1 MGPDRAGCPEGSA
14 DGGALTEPV
23 LERGTLLV
31 DRYRIEGVL
40 GTGGMGRVYRARDE
54 ALGCPVALKLMH
66 AAMIA
71 QAGRFEREARAGAA
85 LTHPAVVR
93 VLAFGRL
100 DDGRPYLVFEFVEGE
115 SVSARLRA
123 AGPIEPER
131 ALTLMRPIAGAL
143 ARAHAA
149 GVIHRD
155 LKPENL
161 LWTQAAGMPEML
173 RLLDFGIAGLSTE
186 DEAPPTEKLT
196 VTGQVF
202 GTPEY
207 MAPEQAMGRR
217 TTPATDVWAFGATLH
232 ALLTGVSPFAGAH
245 VPEILYRVVN
255 APPPPLPEA
264 VSPELAALVT
274 RCLAKAPADRPAD
287 GAELLACLPSPPSN
301 HVARG
306 SVGQGRPPP
315 SRTPPR
321 SLLLALAVGL
331 GGGVGLGVLASGEQ
345 GSRPAPAASEPD
357 DPARDANAGE
367 AASRRQAIVTLL
379 TAGRIAEAVPRLRAH
394 LADTPVATEDAEL
407 VTAVVDAFATRDGAS
422 LAEFLGGP
430 LMPAARVRL
439 LALAAHP
446 EPRVRWRAAR
456 TFAPDSADARTAR
469 IEALRQ
475 DLRLGDCDVRKRTL
489 GELVEMGDPAVIP
502 DIRAMRQRFN
512 FLDNLCLGDAD
523 EAAIRRLR
531 K

>member
-1 MGPDRAGCPEGSA
+1 
-14 DGGALTEPV
+14 LTEPA

-54 ALGCPVALKLMH
+54 VLGCPVALKVMH

-71 QAGRFEREARAGAA
+71 QALRFEREARAGAA

-100 DDGRPYLVFEFVEGE
+100 ADGRPYLVFEFVEGE
-115 SVSARLRA
+115 SLSARLRA
-123 AGPIEPER
+123 AGPVEPGR
-131 ALTLMRPIAGAL
+131 ALSLMRPIAGAL
-143 ARAHAA
+143 ACAHAA

-161 LWTQAAGMPEML
+161 LLTHAPGMPEML

-186 DEAPPTEKLT
+186 DEAPPVEKLT

-232 ALLTGVSPFAGAH
+232 ALVTGTPPFAGAH

-255 APPPPLPEA
+255 APAPPLPEA
-264 VSPELAALVT
+264 LSPELAALIG
-274 RCLAKAPADRPAD
+274 RCLAKAPADRPPD
-287 GAELLACLPSPPSN
+287 GAALLAILPLPLPLPATNVGVST
-301 HVARG
+301 AAERG
-306 SVGQGRPPP
+306 STGRGT
-315 SRTPPR
+315 SRP
-321 SLLLALAVGL
+321 LLIALALGL
-331 GGGVGLGVLASGEQ
+331 GGGVGVGIVASGAPD
-345 GSRPAPAASEPD
+345 RPAEAASEAGDRP
-357 DPARDANAGE
+357 RDAVADE
-367 AASRRQAIVTLL
+367 RTSRRQAIL
-379 TAGRIAEAVPRLRAH
+379 TALGAGRIGEAVPDLRAH
-394 LADTPVATEDAEL
+394 LAAVPEATEDAEL
-407 VTAVVDAFATRDGAS
+407 VAAVVEAFATRDGAG
-422 LAEFLGGP
+422 LAEFLGGT

-439 LALAAHP
+439 LALAASP

-456 TFAPDSADARTAR
+456 TFAPDSPDARTAR

-489 GELVEMGDPAVIP
+489 EELVEMREPAVIP

-523 EAAIRRLR
+523 EAAIRRLSNDR
-531 K
+531 PENK